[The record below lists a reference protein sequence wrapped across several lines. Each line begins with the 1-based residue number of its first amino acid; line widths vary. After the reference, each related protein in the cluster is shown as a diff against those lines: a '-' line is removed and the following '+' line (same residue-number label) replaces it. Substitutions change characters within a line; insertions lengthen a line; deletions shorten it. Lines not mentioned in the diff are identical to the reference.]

1 MSDQKSTAVT
11 GSPDGDLVVSEL
23 LASFDSLLN
32 STRKLDV
39 MVSSAS
45 DKEKAK
51 IVAYLENRL
60 AGKLLEKKF
69 KTIKLS
75 ELLKRSIDSVQEIQ
89 EILLGLAPLPK
100 ITDSD
105 KD

>member
-1 MSDQKSTAVT
+1 MSEDKTTPVT
-11 GSPDGDLVVSEL
+11 GSADGDLVVSEL
-23 LASFDSLLN
+23 LTSFDSLLN

-39 MVSSAS
+39 MFGTAS
-45 DKEKAK
+45 EKERAK

-69 KTIKLS
+69 KAIKLS

-89 EILLGLAPLPK
+89 EILLGLAPMPK
-100 ITDSD
+100 ISDSD